1 MFCGNYILSGIFD
14 KCYIFIR
21 KNKNVEV
28 ITPTFIIQPEKGT
41 VPILKPV
48 PLELGIFGTLSL
60 LKFFRGTVPFKKI
73 NSEKRLYFI

>member
-28 ITPTFIIQPEKGT
+28 ITPTFIIQPKNHIKG
-41 VPILKPV
+41 KC
-48 PLELGIFGTLSL
+48 L
-60 LKFFRGTVPFKKI
+60 LYDFLLHIIVI
-73 NSEKRLYFI
+73 QQ